1 MNKKK
6 IKAFAG
12 SMFVL
17 VLMAVAAFFVLTMDR
32 RYKVK
37 EGQILAADIGVRDL
51 FPADMTEEEFEF
63 AVEAAADYLQNNGI
77 NTAIVKINDG
87 SSAVIPLENSV
98 YVYSG
103 REYAKN
109 KDILQQLKSE
119 LNKRKIQL
127 YLQLDCREMDSEKV
141 LSVLEQVNENYKI
154 SGMVIENCP
163 REENFASGAKEV
175 VSGTDLVLLTSD
187 SRQARQGLSG
197 GIFDTVICEN
207 ISVDDYKSLKEK
219 STSDARLLLHYSSP
233 TLNSDVFILNKFY
246 SIDGAVLAAYN
257 SLQTQSIMLNLA
269 FNKNEN
275 LPLFNLSVS
284 DDFTLTYPTEDITT
298 YYSGVYITGTGARN
312 MSVDINGAVYPAQPD
327 GTFGVYMELEVGDNE
342 FTVSSGSDSST
353 VTVTRKKYSTTST
366 SSDYK
371 IPWDDSVQLSAGRVV
386 KTTGELTSML
396 SDEDDDSAI
405 IAGLEQGTK
414 LVVTDSVETVR
425 SGKKTYAYKLS
436 NGAFVLS
443 SKVEITD
450 DATSDYS
457 PSEDEMEEAGAENLT
472 DFNKPVIS
480 AAVSESYENGD
491 ELITFTVNNMPALI
505 SSFTDSRLVLQFLDT
520 SAEITD
526 IPRSGFFTGC
536 TIENKE
542 DGAYITLQ
550 LNKDNM
556 LWGYDVKSVDGS
568 VQIYLKHT
576 PHLDN
581 STTPLTGVTVML
593 DAGHGDYD
601 SGALGVASTNGP
613 LEKTLN
619 LSVAKA
625 TAALLQSYGANVILT
640 REDDTFLTL
649 DERRNMVREL
659 KPDIFISVHHN
670 SMDYS
675 YNSNNAMGSECYY
688 FTSQSKELADLMC
701 ENISAA
707 TGRNN
712 RGAQNGYYYVTR
724 TDIAPSV
731 LMEYSFIINPQ
742 EYYKTYSDED
752 IYKAAYGTVQS
763 VIEFIASKNEVQ

>member
-17 VLMAVAAFFVLTMDR
+17 ILMAVAAFFVLTMDR
-32 RYKVK
+32 RYKVT
-37 EGQILAADIGVRDL
+37 EGQILAADIGAKDL
-51 FPADMTEEEFEF
+51 FSADMTEDEFKSAAEE
-63 AVEAAADYLQNNGI
+63 AADYLQSNGI

-87 SSAVIPLENSV
+87 NSSVIPLDGFD
-98 YVYSG
+98 YVYSNRG
-103 REYAKN
+103 YLRDE
-109 KDILQQLKSE
+109 DVLRQVKSA

-127 YLQLDCREMDSEKV
+127 YLQLDCRGLDGEKA
-141 LSVLEQVNENYKI
+141 LSALQQLYKNYKI
-154 SGMVIENCP
+154 SGVVIENCP
-163 REENFASGAKEV
+163 REENFAARAKEV
-175 VSGTDLVLLTSD
+175 VSSADLVLLTD
-187 SRQARQGLSG
+187 DRQQAQRGLSSS
-197 GIFDTVICEN
+197 IFDTVICEN
-207 ISVDDYKSLKEK
+207 ISVDDYKTLKEEN
-219 STSDARLLLHYSSP
+219 TSDSKLLLHYSSP
-233 TLNSDVFILNKFY
+233 TLNSDVFILNNFY
-246 SIDGAVLAAYN
+246 SIDGAVLASYN
-257 SLQTQSIMLNLA
+257 GRQSQSVMLNLA

-312 MSVDINGAVYPAQPD
+312 MSVDINGTVYPAQPD

-342 FTVSSGSDSST
+342 FTVSSGSESST
-353 VTVTRKKYSTTST
+353 VTVTRKKYST
-366 SSDYK
+366 SSGSK

-405 IAGLEQGTK
+405 IAGLAAGTK

-450 DATSDYS
+450 EATSDYS
-457 PSEDEMEEAGAENLT
+457 PTEDEMEEAGAENLT

-491 ELITFTVNNMPALI
+491 ELITFTVNNMPAVI

-581 STTPLTGVTVML
+581 STAPLAGVTVML

-649 DERRNMVREL
+649 DERRNMIREL

-675 YNSNNAMGSECYY
+675 YNSNNAKGSECYY
-688 FTSQSKELADLMC
+688 FTSQSRELADLMC

-742 EYYKTYSDED
+742 EYYETYSDED

>member
-1 MNKKK
+1 MDKKK

-17 VLMAVAAFFVLTMDR
+17 VLMAAVAYFVLTMDR

-51 FPADMTEEEFEF
+51 FTSELTEDGFENT
-63 AVEAAADYLQNNGI
+63 VRTTADYLQNNGI
-77 NTAIVKINDG
+77 NTAIIKINDEN
-87 SSAVIPLENSV
+87 SAVIPLDGFD
-98 YVYSG
+98 YVYSNRG
-103 REYAKN
+103 YLRDE
-109 KDILQQLKSE
+109 DVLRQVKSA

-127 YLQLDCREMDSEKV
+127 YLQLDCRGLDGEKA
-141 LSVLEQVNENYKI
+141 LSALQRLYKNYKI
-154 SGMVIENCP
+154 SGVVIENCP
-163 REENFASGAKEV
+163 REENFAARAKEIVSGA
-175 VSGTDLVLLTSD
+175 DLVLLTDD
-187 SRQARQGLSG
+187 SRQAKQGLSG
-197 GIFDTVICEN
+197 GIFDTVICKN
-207 ISVDDYKSLKEK
+207 ISVDDYKKLKEENA
-219 STSDARLLLHYSSP
+219 SDSKLLLHYSSP
-233 TLNSDVFILNKFY
+233 TLNSDVFILNNFY
-246 SIDGAVLAAYN
+246 SIDGAVLASYN
-257 SLQTQSIMLNLA
+257 GRQSQSVMLNLA

-312 MSVDINGAVYPAQPD
+312 MSVDINGTVYPAQPD

-342 FTVSSGSDSST
+342 FTVSSGSESST
-353 VTVTRKKYSTTST
+353 VTVTRKKYST
-366 SSDYK
+366 SSGSK

-405 IAGLEQGTK
+405 IAGLVAGTK

-450 DATSDYS
+450 EATSVYS
-457 PSEDEMEEAGAENLT
+457 PSKDEKKEAGSENLT

-480 AAVSESYENGD
+480 AAASETYENGD
-491 ELITFTVNNMPALI
+491 ELITFTVNDMPAVI
-505 SSFTDSRLVLQFLDT
+505 SSFTDSRLVLQFLD
-520 SAEITD
+520 AGADIAD
-526 IPRSGFFTGC
+526 IPQSGFFTGG

-550 LNKDNM
+550 LKKDNM

-568 VQIYLKHT
+568 VQVYLKHT

-581 STTPLTGVTVML
+581 STTPLAGVTVML

-675 YNSNNAMGSECYY
+675 YNSNNARGSECYY
-688 FTSQSKELADLMC
+688 FTSQSKGLADLMC

>member
-17 VLMAVAAFFVLTMDR
+17 ILMAVAAFFVLTMDR
-32 RYKVK
+32 RYKVT
-37 EGQILAADIGVRDL
+37 EGQILAADIGVKDL
-51 FPADMTEEEFEF
+51 FSADMTEDEFKSAAEE
-63 AVEAAADYLQNNGI
+63 AADYLQSNGI

-87 SSAVIPLENSV
+87 NSSVIPLDGFD
-98 YVYSG
+98 YVYSNRG
-103 REYAKN
+103 YLRDE
-109 KDILQQLKSE
+109 DVLRQVKSA

-127 YLQLDCREMDSEKV
+127 YLQLDCRGLDGEKA
-141 LSVLEQVNENYKI
+141 LSALQQLYKNYKI
-154 SGMVIENCP
+154 SGVVIENCP
-163 REENFASGAKEV
+163 REENFATRAKEI
-175 VSGTDLVLLTSD
+175 VSSADLVLLTD
-187 SRQARQGLSG
+187 DRQQAQRGLYD

-207 ISVDDYKSLKEK
+207 ISVDDYKSMKAE
-219 STSDARLLLHYSSP
+219 SASDAKLLLHYSSP
-233 TLNSDVFILNKFY
+233 TLNSDVFILNNFY
-246 SIDGAVLAAYN
+246 SIDGAVLASYN
-257 SLQTQSIMLNLA
+257 GRQSQSVMLNLA

-284 DDFTLTYPTEDITT
+284 NDFTLTYPTEDITT

-312 MSVDINGAVYPAQPD
+312 MSVDINGTVYPAQPD

-342 FTVSSGSDSST
+342 FTVSSGSESST
-353 VTVTRKKYSTTST
+353 VTVTRKKYST
-366 SSDYK
+366 SSGSK

-405 IAGLEQGTK
+405 IAGLEAGTK

-436 NGAFVLS
+436 NGTFVLS

-450 DATSDYS
+450 EATSDYS
-457 PSEDEMEEAGAENLT
+457 PSKDEREESGAENLT

-480 AAVSESYENGD
+480 SAVSETYENGD
-491 ELITFTVNNMPALI
+491 ELITFTINNMPAVI

-520 SAEITD
+520 SVEITD
-526 IPRSGFFTGC
+526 IPQSSFFTGC

-568 VQIYLKHT
+568 VQLYLKYT

-581 STTPLTGVTVML
+581 STTPLAGVTVML

-649 DERRNMVREL
+649 DERRNMIREL

-675 YNSNNAMGSECYY
+675 YNSNNARGSECYY
-688 FTSQSKELADLMC
+688 FTSQSRELADLMC

-742 EYYKTYSDED
+742 EYYETYSDED